1 MNIINIIGL
10 AFAVTL
16 LVLHAKLPLRREEE
30 RATAAAVCRGIG
42 FYGSLFLL
50 GFNLGFLELDTES
63 GNAGSVD
70 FVELFWIWA
79 AVGLLLTGAC
89 LWVHLLVAKKGKKK
103 LYPLTVLLAFL
114 LFFFSALLRGH
125 ILEFPFA
132 LLWLG
137 GHVPMLFHKE
147 PAPKSEQEKEGE

>member
-10 AFAVTL
+10 LFAVTVL
-16 LVLHAKLPLRREEE
+16 ALHAKLPLRREEA
-30 RATAAAVCRGIG
+30 RATAASVVRGIG

-50 GFNLGFLELDTES
+50 GFNLGILELDTES

-79 AVGLLLTGAC
+79 ALGLLLTGAYV
-89 LWVHLLVAKKGKKK
+89 WVHLLVAKKGRRR
-103 LYPLTVLLAFL
+103 LYFVTVLLTFL
-114 LFFFSALLRGH
+114 LFFLSALLRGH

-137 GHVPMLFHKE
+137 GHIPMLFHKDS
-147 PAPKSEQEKEGE
+147 APNDGQEKEGE